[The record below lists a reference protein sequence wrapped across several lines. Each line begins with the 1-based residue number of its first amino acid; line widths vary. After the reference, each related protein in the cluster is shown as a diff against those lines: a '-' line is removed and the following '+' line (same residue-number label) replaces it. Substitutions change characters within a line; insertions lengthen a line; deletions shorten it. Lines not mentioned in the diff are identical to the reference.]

1 MPSVAN
7 CCILVLTYKISQG
20 DSGGP
25 LTYKAGDQH
34 VLIGVTSFGD
44 GCGGEGVYG
53 VFSRVT
59 NYLGWIEM
67 QIEHEMKYCKS
78 GKLAGGVDLLVPE
91 SLTRED
97 YQKHDAPTTR
107 DLGGAK
113 HLTGE

>member
-1 MPSVAN
+1 M
-7 CCILVLTYKISQG
+7 
-20 DSGGP
+20 
-25 LTYKAGDQH
+25 
-34 VLIGVTSFGD
+34 TSFGD

-59 NYLGWIEM
+59 NYLGWIEK
-67 QIEHEMKYCKS
+67 QIGHEIKYCKS

-107 DLGGAK
+107 NPGGAK
-113 HLTGE
+113 HFAGVLTRRPYKVGKKGLQLSRPYPDLYSTKCGHNPFLFNC